1 MPKVLSRIGEYM
13 GSKKFYRLVLG
24 IFIFEAV
31 WIAVS
36 AAYPQAFD
44 ENFHFGMIKVY
55 SHYWLP
61 FLTSQ
66 PPHADAYGAVTRDP
80 SYLYHYL
87 MSFPYRLIEL
97 LTRNQLTQVIILRFI
112 NVGLFAWGIVLFR
125 KVLLRVGTNTAL
137 TNLIL
142 MLFVLIPIVP
152 QLAAQINY
160 DNLLIPLTAAMILL
174 GFRIMD
180 EIRAKKISSWSIGM
194 LIGFGLLVSLVKYAF
209 LPIFAGIVV
218 FLAIVVIR
226 NYRHNLAQFFKQLL
240 NSWKTQTR
248 PAKFVLALLIIV
260 SLGMFIQRDGVN
272 LVVYHNIQ
280 PNCANVLS
288 VKQCLA
294 YGPWAANY
302 RRHNKLLN
310 GASMAYSNPLIYGF
324 QWLYWMWYRLFFA
337 VNGPNKGFT
346 NYPPLPLPS
355 LAALIVLF
363 AGTFALIK
371 WWRKIFAN
379 NLYLV
384 MLFVISMF
392 YIVALMG
399 QGYITYRYTDVLE
412 NMNGR
417 YLLPILLLV
426 CAIFGHAMNEAF
438 QRRSRKIIF
447 ALIILLFFVDGGGLL
462 TFIARSDSNWD
473 VHNKTVIKINDTAR
487 TIVKHVVAKG
497 KKTYDTNI
505 WFFN

>member
-260 SLGMFIQRDGVN
+260 SLA
-272 LVVYHNIQ
+272 H
-280 PNCANVLS
+280 
-288 VKQCLA
+288 
-294 YGPWAANY
+294 
-302 RRHNKLLN
+302 
-310 GASMAYSNPLIYGF
+310 
-324 QWLYWMWYRLFFA
+324 
-337 VNGPNKGFT
+337 
-346 NYPPLPLPS
+346 
-355 LAALIVLF
+355 
-363 AGTFALIK
+363 
-371 WWRKIFAN
+371 
-379 NLYLV
+379 
-384 MLFVISMF
+384 
-392 YIVALMG
+392 
-399 QGYITYRYTDVLE
+399 
-412 NMNGR
+412 
-417 YLLPILLLV
+417 
-426 CAIFGHAMNEAF
+426 
-438 QRRSRKIIF
+438 
-447 ALIILLFFVDGGGLL
+447 
-462 TFIARSDSNWD
+462 
-473 VHNKTVIKINDTAR
+473 
-487 TIVKHVVAKG
+487 
-497 KKTYDTNI
+497 
-505 WFFN
+505 